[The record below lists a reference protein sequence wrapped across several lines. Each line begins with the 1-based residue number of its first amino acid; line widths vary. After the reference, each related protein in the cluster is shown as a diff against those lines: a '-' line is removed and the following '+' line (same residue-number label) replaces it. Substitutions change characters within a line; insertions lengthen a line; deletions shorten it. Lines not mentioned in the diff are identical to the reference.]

1 MNKTPAVRFIGFAED
16 WEQRKLG
23 ELGTITTGNTPSTSI
38 PDYYSDDGIVWVT
51 PTDICENITF
61 ESARKLS
68 DLGQQVGRVVPK
80 NTILVT
86 CIASIGKN
94 TMLGNTGSFNQQING
109 LTPNEN
115 KYDPYFLLTESA
127 LWSAKMKGSAAS
139 GTMQIVN
146 RTEFSELKTWLPSLI
161 EQQAIGAFFKQLDNL
176 ITLHQR
182 KYDKLTNVKKSMLEK
197 MFPKNGSNIPEI
209 RFKGFTDAWE
219 QRKLG
224 DISSLITKGTTPKD
238 KSGTG
243 EVNFIKVENINDF
256 SGNIVSMS
264 KISLEE
270 HQGYLKR
277 SQLQEGDILFSIAG
291 TLGRVTSVNKAI
303 LPANTN
309 QALSII
315 RLKEGNLEYVKTCLK
330 GNVVADFIRKN
341 PTIGA
346 QPNLSLE
353 QVSNL
358 EIEIPSEAEQEKIG
372 LYFSNLDNLI
382 TLHHRKL
389 EKLEQIKQAMLHKMF
404 V

>member
-1 MNKTPAVRFIGFAED
+1 MNIVCFHNPDEDNGYLSNWYPSPFTVDGVAFSSMEQFMMYRKAICFGDEAVAAQILSTSDVAEIKLLGRQVSNYDESMWNGIRQIVVYEGLLAKFSQNEELKTKLKATGNAVLAECAVKDHIWGIGLSMKDPDRLNKAKWNGQNLLGYALMMVRERLQQD
-16 WEQRKLG
+16 YSWEQRKLG

-182 KYDKLTNVKKSMLEK
+182 ELYKHLRYRILKVRRKS
-197 MFPKNGSNIPEI
+197 
-209 RFKGFTDAWE
+209 
-219 QRKLG
+219 
-224 DISSLITKGTTPKD
+224 
-238 KSGTG
+238 
-243 EVNFIKVENINDF
+243 
-256 SGNIVSMS
+256 
-264 KISLEE
+264 
-270 HQGYLKR
+270 
-277 SQLQEGDILFSIAG
+277 
-291 TLGRVTSVNKAI
+291 
-303 LPANTN
+303 
-309 QALSII
+309 
-315 RLKEGNLEYVKTCLK
+315 
-330 GNVVADFIRKN
+330 
-341 PTIGA
+341 
-346 QPNLSLE
+346 
-353 QVSNL
+353 
-358 EIEIPSEAEQEKIG
+358 
-372 LYFSNLDNLI
+372 
-382 TLHHRKL
+382 
-389 EKLEQIKQAMLHKMF
+389 
-404 V
+404 